1 MIHSSHINFTPGKR
15 IIESARG
22 FQNGMVQNPIYEGPL
37 YETLDTQ
44 LSNIN
49 HTLSAATKSVSP
61 DHTIN
66 TASMEIGNSSP
77 TLRYVEQPY
86 LPQNISPMEGHSTN
100 AQCHALKQ
108 GNGLVLKLTVPTS
121 THGYGGQV
129 HNNDTD

>member
-1 MIHSSHINFTPGKR
+1 
-15 IIESARG
+15 
-22 FQNGMVQNPIYEGPL
+22 MVQNPIYEGPL

-49 HTLSAATKSVSP
+49 HTLSAATKSISP

-66 TASMEIGNSSP
+66 TVSMEIVNSSP
-77 TLRYVEQPY
+77 TLRYVEQPC
-86 LPQNISPMEGHSTN
+86 LPQNISPMEGH
-100 AQCHALKQ
+100 ALKQ
-108 GNGLVLKLTVPTS
+108 GNGLVLELTVPTS